1 MDNEILIKHQFP
13 TTKEFIKLFIS
24 VGWEREEKRVDE
36 NRKNSCFAVS
46 IYKNNEILAMGRVV
60 GDGAY
65 FTIYD
70 VVVDKTHQGK
80 GLGSI
85 IINEIINWY
94 KTFKDDDT
102 FLYLNASKGK
112 EQFYEKFGFRPRT
125 NEEVG
130 SGMKWY
136 NK

>member
-13 TTKEFIKLFIS
+13 TTKEFIKLFNS

-85 IINEIINWY
+85 IINVIINWY

-112 EQFYEKFGFRPRT
+112 EQFYEKFGFRARP

>member
-13 TTKEFIKLFIS
+13 TTKEFIKLFNS

-70 VVVDKTHQGK
+70 IVVDKTHQGK

-85 IINEIINWY
+85 IINEIVNWY

-112 EQFYEKFGFRPRT
+112 EQFYEKFGFRARP

>member
-13 TTKEFIKLFIS
+13 TTKEFIKLFNS

-112 EQFYEKFGFRPRT
+112 EQFYEKFGFRARP